1 MTKEELQE
9 ARVIYK
15 KNTQKNQVLAVIKD
29 RESKGYRIHP
39 LTAIWKGVKTMFGGK
54 DWKTKDPIKSVT
66 RIVRE
71 SKHYEWV
78 AEGVVGSGRAR
89 TLAVR

>member
-1 MTKEELQE
+1 MTKEERNE
-9 ARVIYK
+9 ARKIYK
-15 KNTQKNQVLAVIKD
+15 TNTQKNQVLAVIRD

-39 LTAIWKGVKTMFGGK
+39 LTAIWKGVRTMFGGR
-54 DWKTKDPIKSVT
+54 DWKTKDPIKSIT

-71 SKHYEWV
+71 SKHFEWV
-78 AEGVVGSGRAR
+78 AEGTVGSGRAR